1 MRKKATQHIDIECKI
16 TPPPILRWRASGLFA
31 HAKIGTLLSLSLC
44 ATLIAGC
51 SSTDF
56 RDIRKPDFQ
65 DSVASR
71 IEAGADQTKPNFVI
85 RAGDSITQS
94 LTRLSQITG
103 TIYIIDKDDDTTRH
117 VELTAQS
124 QPITNWADMENYL
137 EALGYTAELSP
148 VGAAVNEP
156 VRPISGE
163 GLKKSGKQTFCF
175 PSPPPPGYVGIVPPP
190 CPTSSASE
198 IADKAKPAAKPFV
211 RGGYARVSI
220 RKIEARAR
228 VKASSAS
235 CRVHLVGALPMGP
248 VISDICRASGA
259 TCSYVDAG
267 ASAYTGVVYPMS
279 FEGNCADALEYVG
292 QKADLA
298 VNFTDNQVEFK
309 MMETATIDLGIPLR
323 DRKVALDII
332 ASTSGN
338 GNGTSQ
344 GTTNSATTT
353 DGSTASSSVVG
364 SGKSLQSGY
373 QTHYLQSV
381 RAVLESMRT
390 PFGTWNYLPETG
402 QIFIRDRA
410 EAVDAIRNALNRMAQ
425 TFQSR
430 FSVTITLYRV
440 NMTGDVQ
447 VSSSLIR
454 QINNQLSMQV
464 GIGSAIADPQGVFT
478 YSGKKTQSVIK
489 VLSTLGNIETL
500 DNYTLNLQAGIPQT
514 LKIAHNTEY
523 VRNISTTTVA
533 SSSSVS
539 SSVEQAN
546 ATDGSFLTVQARQAE
561 AGKIAVDYGVFIN
574 QLEGFD
580 TTQTSTA
587 TVKSQLGFERT
598 FDTASVVEDG
608 VPYVS
613 TLVSNKSR
621 NDTQSSV
628 PGLDRLGFIGALLG
642 GDKTD
647 STANSYIAVVVE
659 AVRQ

>member
-1 MRKKATQHIDIECKI
+1 
-16 TPPPILRWRASGLFA
+16 
-31 HAKIGTLLSLSLC
+31 
-44 ATLIAGC
+44 
-51 SSTDF
+51 
-56 RDIRKPDFQ
+56 
-65 DSVASR
+65 
-71 IEAGADQTKPNFVI
+71 
-85 RAGDSITQS
+85 
-94 LTRLSQITG
+94 
-103 TIYIIDKDDDTTRH
+103 
-117 VELTAQS
+117 
-124 QPITNWADMENYL
+124 MENYL
-137 EALGYTAELSP
+137 AALGYTADLFP
-148 VGAAVNEP
+148 VGTDSNNS
-156 VRPISGE
+156 VRQTSGE
-163 GLKKSGKQTFCF
+163 GRKKTDKQLFCF

-190 CPTSSASE
+190 CPSSAASE
-198 IADKAKPAAKPFV
+198 KAGNTVPEAKPFV

-228 VKASSAS
+228 LKASSAS
-235 CRVHLVGALPMGP
+235 CHVHLVGALPMGP
-248 VISDICRASGA
+248 VISDICRASG
-259 TCSYVDAG
+259 TVCSYVDAG
-267 ASAYTGVVYPMS
+267 ASGYTGVVYPMS
-279 FEGNCADALEYVG
+279 FDGTCADALEYVG

-298 VNFTDNQVEFK
+298 VNFTNDQVEFK

-353 DGSTASSSVVG
+353 DGSTASASVIG
-364 SGKSLQSGY
+364 SGKTLQSGY
-373 QTHYLQSV
+373 QTHYLQSI
-381 RAVLESMRT
+381 RGVLDSMRT

-410 EAVDAIRNALNRMAQ
+410 EAVDAIRKTLNRMAQ

-440 NMTGDVQ
+440 NLSDEIQ

-454 QINNQLSMQV
+454 QINNELSMQV
-464 GIGSAIADPQGVFT
+464 GIGSAIADPQGVLT
-478 YSGKKTQSVIK
+478 YTGKKTQSVIK

-514 LKIAHNTEY
+514 LKIARNTEY

-580 TTQTSTA
+580 TTETSTA

-598 FDTASVVEDG
+598 FDTVSVVEDG

-613 TLVSNKSR
+613 TLVSSKTR

-647 STANSYIAVVVE
+647 SLTNSYIAVVVE

>member
-1 MRKKATQHIDIECKI
+1 
-16 TPPPILRWRASGLFA
+16 
-31 HAKIGTLLSLSLC
+31 
-44 ATLIAGC
+44 
-51 SSTDF
+51 
-56 RDIRKPDFQ
+56 
-65 DSVASR
+65 
-71 IEAGADQTKPNFVI
+71 
-85 RAGDSITQS
+85 
-94 LTRLSQITG
+94 
-103 TIYIIDKDDDTTRH
+103 
-117 VELTAQS
+117 
-124 QPITNWADMENYL
+124 MENYL
-137 EALGYTAELSP
+137 AALGYEAVLFP
-148 VGAAVNEP
+148 VSVDAHDS
-156 VRPISGE
+156 VRPVSSE
-163 GLKKSGKQTFCF
+163 SLKKSDKQSFCF
-175 PSPPPPGYVGIVPPP
+175 PSPPPFGYVGVVPPP
-190 CPTSSASE
+190 CPSSVASE
-198 IADKAKPAAKPFV
+198 KADKTMPAAKPFV
-211 RGGYARVSI
+211 RGGYARVSV

-228 VKASSAS
+228 IKASSAS
-235 CRVHLVGALPMGP
+235 CHVHLMGALPLGQI
-248 VISDICRASGA
+248 VSDICRASGV
-259 TCSYVDAG
+259 TCSYVDTG

-279 FEGNCADALEYVG
+279 FQGNCADALNYVG

-332 ASTSGN
+332 ASTAGGN
-338 GNGTSQ
+338 SSSTQ
-344 GTTNSATTT
+344 GTTGSTT
-353 DGSTASSSVVG
+353 DGNSTSSSSPIG
-364 SGKSLQSGY
+364 SGKTLQSGY
-373 QTHYLQSV
+373 QTHYLQSI

-410 EAVDAIRNALNRMAQ
+410 EAVDAIRNTLNRMSQ

-440 NMTGDVQ
+440 NLTDKLQ

-454 QINNQLSMQV
+454 QINNELSMQV
-464 GIGSAIADPQGVFT
+464 GIGSAIADPQGVLT
-478 YSGKKTQSVIK
+478 YAGSKTKSVIK

-500 DNYTLNLQAGIPQT
+500 DSYSLNLQAGIPQT
-514 LKIAHNTEY
+514 LKVAHNTEY

-561 AGKIAVDYGVFIN
+561 AGKIAIDYGVFIN

-580 TTQTSTA
+580 TTETSTA
-587 TVKSQLGFERT
+587 IVKSQLGYERT

-608 VPYVS
+608 IPYVA
-613 TLVSNKSR
+613 TLVSSKSR
-621 NDTQSSV
+621 NDTASSI

-647 STANSYIAVVVE
+647 SLTNSYIAVVVE